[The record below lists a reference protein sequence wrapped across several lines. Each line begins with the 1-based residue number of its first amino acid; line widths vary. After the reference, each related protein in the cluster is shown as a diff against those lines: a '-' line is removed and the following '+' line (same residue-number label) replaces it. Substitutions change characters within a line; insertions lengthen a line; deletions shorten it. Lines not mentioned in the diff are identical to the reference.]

1 MQYKGFTINSSVTG
15 EYKCEINPAVVLC
28 SDSKERVKCLIDG
41 IINLNPKLLQKHVLI
56 NQKIRGR

>member
-41 IINLNPKLLQKHVLI
+41 IINLNP
-56 NQKIRGR
+56 NRGHTGLTKK